1 MKSAGKLA
9 PLALLAACGLM
20 AGSGYALPN
29 LAAGTSRPASPQ
41 SDSSSDIQREV
52 MHELRMLPYYSVF
65 DDLKYSVN
73 GTTVTLEGDVVNATT
88 KSDAEGAVKHIRGVS
103 NVVDNVRVLPPSP
116 DDDRIRRAEY
126 RAIYSES
133 QLSKYAYNSVQGIHI
148 IVNNGHVTLEGEVDD
163 QTDKNVANIKANGVP
178 GVFSVTNNLQVRT
191 EK

>member
-20 AGSGYALPN
+20 AGGSYALPN
-29 LAAGTSRPASPQ
+29 PAAGTSRPASPQ

-73 GTTVTLEGDVVNATT
+73 GTTVTLEGDVVNPTT
-88 KSDAEGAVKHIRGVS
+88 KSDAEGAVKHIHGVT

-126 RAIYSES
+126 RTIYSES